1 MARSLGVT
9 QLIVAVNKL
18 ERADWSKTRYDEL
31 VAIIKPY
38 LISVSLKESD
48 ITFVPLSGLSG
59 ENLIEPSKD
68 TNLISWWSRGSLV
81 DILDKLRTPPRNLV
95 KP

>member
-1 MARSLGVT
+1 LGVT

-18 ERADWSKTRYDEL
+18 ERSEWSKKRYDEL
-31 VAIIKPY
+31 IAIIKPY
-38 LISVSLKESD
+38 LISISFKDSD

-59 ENLIEPSKD
+59 ENLIEPSKN
-68 TNLISWWSRGSLV
+68 TNLTSWWSQGSLV
-81 DILDKLRTPPRNLV
+81 SILDKLRTPPRNLV